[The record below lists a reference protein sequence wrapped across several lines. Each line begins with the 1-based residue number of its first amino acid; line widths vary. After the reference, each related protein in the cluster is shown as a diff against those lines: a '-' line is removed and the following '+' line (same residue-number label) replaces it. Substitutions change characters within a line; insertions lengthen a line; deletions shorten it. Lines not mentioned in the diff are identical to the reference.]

1 MELNDEP
8 QPSTS
13 QTIIDNNNLN
23 IQIPQDYEKQ
33 TVINEY
39 YSDVTSPNTINSKFK
54 KFKNVAFKNFINYF
68 IFFVKQKKGLN

>member
-1 MELNDEP
+1 MRQTNLMELNDGA

-23 IQIPQDYEKQ
+23 IQIPQDCEKQ

-39 YSDVTSPNTINSKFK
+39 YSDITSPNTINSKF
-54 KFKNVAFKNFINYF
+54 F
-68 IFFVKQKKGLN
+68 